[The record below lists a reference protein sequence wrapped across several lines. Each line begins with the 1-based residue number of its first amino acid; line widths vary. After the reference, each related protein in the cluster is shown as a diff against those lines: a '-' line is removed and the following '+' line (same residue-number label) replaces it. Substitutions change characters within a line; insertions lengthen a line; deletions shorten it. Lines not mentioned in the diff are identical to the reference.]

1 MARSKY
7 SMFACPRSQ
16 AVSSTLLVVAL
27 LAGCGGPQSPIA
39 AGPTT
44 PATNVPNGT
53 AGQPPHSQAV
63 APAPTAGGAAVT
75 QRPGCSFITRA
86 EMADLLGAPVGSLIE
101 EHSERT
107 TSCAYPP
114 GAPDTYAQAE
124 IKIEWHHDGSPSF
137 EQQLTDAFGDS
148 DPGQKVAHAVL
159 LGEHAFYSQ
168 EGVLSIRT
176 GKTLITITLPMRP
189 DSEARA
195 VAVGKTLLAR
205 LGPPSPATPA
215 SASASSSA
223 SPPASAAPSA
233 MSHLPVG
240 LSVGEEC
247 PTKVTNAAAEERT
260 ALVPLKVGLTL
271 SSIWVVEGHEFEC
284 LKQVTA
290 VTDFYV
296 DITQN
301 CPWGEKHEVIT
312 NKRRLCQS
320 DLRTAYFYRTEAAPQ
335 KSIPPVT
342 SPTTMFSL
350 SSRSLQELKAK
361 GITRHRYISFAAGWR
376 TRAQPLDSDLDG
388 DLVTKKSDRKSAG
401 IIINDKLVEL
411 PTLVAIANPESTL
424 ETTATI
430 VDDERF
436 PLVLDYERPGEKFG
450 IRYTKIS
457 YPNDANLEQQLATD
471 MKVDVY
477 GLYFDFA
484 SDRLRPE
491 SAPVL
496 AEIAAV
502 LAKNPGWKLT
512 ISGHTDNVGSDASNL
527 ELSRLRALSVKSALV
542 DRYAIAADRLGT
554 SGFGASQP
562 QAKNDTPEGRARNRR
577 VELIRQ

>member
-1 MARSKY
+1 
-7 SMFACPRSQ
+7 
-16 AVSSTLLVVAL
+16 
-27 LAGCGGPQSPIA
+27 
-39 AGPTT
+39 
-44 PATNVPNGT
+44 
-53 AGQPPHSQAV
+53 
-63 APAPTAGGAAVT
+63 
-75 QRPGCSFITRA
+75 
-86 EMADLLGAPVGSLIE
+86 
-101 EHSERT
+101 
-107 TSCAYPP
+107 
-114 GAPDTYAQAE
+114 
-124 IKIEWHHDGSPSF
+124 
-137 EQQLTDAFGDS
+137 
-148 DPGQKVAHAVL
+148 
-159 LGEHAFYSQ
+159 
-168 EGVLSIRT
+168 
-176 GKTLITITLPMRP
+176 MRP

-205 LGPPSPATPA
+205 LGPPSPAAMPDSAPA
-215 SASASSSA
+215 PAPAPV
-223 SPPASAAPSA
+223 SPSAAPQ
-233 MSHLPVG
+233 LPVG

-247 PTKVTNAAAEERT
+247 PIEVANAAAEEKT
-260 ALVPLKVGLTL
+260 TLVPLKVGLTL
-271 SSIWVVEGHEFEC
+271 SSIWIVEDHEFEC

-296 DITQN
+296 DITQS
-301 CPWGEKHEVIT
+301 CPSGAHHETVT
-312 NKRRLCQS
+312 NKRRLCQN

-335 KSIPPVT
+335 KTIPSVT

-388 DLVTKKSDRKSAG
+388 DLVTKKGEHTSAS
-401 IIINDKLVEL
+401 IIINDRPVEL
-411 PTLVAIANPESTL
+411 PALVAIANSGSTL

-457 YPNDANLEQQLATD
+457 YPNDANLEQQLAAD
-471 MKVDVY
+471 KKVDVY
-477 GLYFDFA
+477 GIYFDFA
-484 SDRLRPE
+484 SDQLRPE

-502 LAKNPGWKLT
+502 LEKNRVWKLNIT
-512 ISGHTDNVGSDASNL
+512 GHTDDVGSDASNL
-527 ELSRLRALSVKSALV
+527 ELSRQRALSVKSALV
-542 DRYAIAADRLGT
+542 QRYAISADRLSTG
-554 SGFGASQP
+554 GFGASQP

>member
-1 MARSKY
+1 
-7 SMFACPRSQ
+7 
-16 AVSSTLLVVAL
+16 
-27 LAGCGGPQSPIA
+27 
-39 AGPTT
+39 
-44 PATNVPNGT
+44 
-53 AGQPPHSQAV
+53 
-63 APAPTAGGAAVT
+63 
-75 QRPGCSFITRA
+75 
-86 EMADLLGAPVGSLIE
+86 MADLLGAPIGSLIE
-101 EHSERT
+101 EHSEGT

-124 IKIEWHHDGSPSF
+124 IEIEWHPNGSPAF
-137 EQQLTDAFGDS
+137 EQQLSDAFGGS
-148 DPGQKVAHAVL
+148 DAGQKVAHPVP
-159 LGEHAFYSQ
+159 LGDYAFYSE
-168 EGVLSIRT
+168 EGALSIRT
-176 GKTLITITLPMRP
+176 GKTHITITLPMRP

-195 VAVGKTLLAR
+195 VAVGKALLAR
-205 LGPPSPATPA
+205 LGPPSPATADAA
-215 SASASSSA
+215 SAQPPSTSAFA
-223 SPPASAAPSA
+223 SPSVAP
-233 MSHLPVG
+233 LPVG

-247 PTKVTNAAAEERT
+247 PVEVANAAAEERK

-271 SSIWVVEGHEFEC
+271 SSMWLVEGHEFEC

-296 DITQN
+296 DVTQS
-301 CPWGEKHEVIT
+301 CPWGGNHETVT
-312 NKRRLCQS
+312 NMRRLCQS
-320 DLRTAYFYRTEAAPQ
+320 DLRAAYFYRTEAAPL
-335 KSIPPVT
+335 KSIPTVT

-388 DLVTKKSDRKSAG
+388 DLVTKKGERKSAS
-401 IIINDKLVEL
+401 ILINNRPVDL
-411 PTLVAIANPESTL
+411 PAVIAIANAESTL

-457 YPNDANLEQQLATD
+457 YPNDANLEQQLAVD
-471 MKVDVY
+471 KKVDVY
-477 GLYFDFA
+477 GIYFDFA

-496 AEIAAV
+496 AEIGAV
-502 LAKNPGWKLT
+502 LAKNGGWRLN

-542 DRYAIAADRLGT
+542 DRYAIAADRLSTG
-554 SGFGASQP
+554 GFGASQP

-577 VELIRQ
+577 VELLRQ

>member
-1 MARSKY
+1 
-7 SMFACPRSQ
+7 MFAFPWPR
-16 AVSSTLLVVAL
+16 AVSLTLIAAAF
-27 LAGCGGPQSPIA
+27 LAGCGEPKSPLASGPGAQVT
-39 AGPTT
+39 GL
-44 PATNVPNGT
+44 PNG
-53 AGQPPHSQAV
+53 AAAPPPR
-63 APAPTAGGAAVT
+63 APAAVPAASASAGGTAAT
-75 QRPGCSFITRA
+75 QRPACSFITRA
-86 EMADLLGAPVGSLIE
+86 EMADLLGAPVGSPIE
-101 EHSERT
+101 EHSEGT

-124 IKIEWHHDGSPSF
+124 IELEWHHDGSPAL
-137 EQQLTDAFGDS
+137 EQQLSEAFGGS
-148 DPGQKVAHAVL
+148 DAGQRVAHAVQ
-159 LGEHAFYSQ
+159 LGDHAFYSQ

-189 DSEARA
+189 DSESRA
-195 VAVGKTLLAR
+195 VAVGKMLLAR
-205 LGPPSPATPA
+205 LGPPSPAAT
-215 SASASSSA
+215 
-223 SPPASAAPSA
+223 PASAAPPASGPPP
-233 MSHLPVG
+233 SSGSPSVPQLPVG

-247 PTKVTNAAAEERT
+247 PIEVANATAEERA

-271 SSIWVVEGHEFEC
+271 SSIWIVEGQEFEC

-296 DITQN
+296 DVTQS
-301 CPWGEKHEVIT
+301 CPWGEKHETVT

-320 DLRTAYFYRTEAAPQ
+320 DLRTAYFYRTEAAPL
-335 KSIPPVT
+335 KSIPTVT

-376 TRAQPLDSDLDG
+376 TRAQPLDSDVDG
-388 DLVTKKSDRKSAG
+388 DLVTKKGERKPAS
-401 IIINDKLVEL
+401 IIINDRPVEL
-411 PTLVAIANPESTL
+411 PTVVAIANAESTL

-430 VDDERF
+430 VNDERF

-457 YPNDANLEQQLATD
+457 YPNDANLEQQLAVD
-471 MKVDVY
+471 KKVDVY
-477 GLYFDFA
+477 GIYFDFA
-484 SDRLRPE
+484 SDRVRPE

-502 LAKNPGWKLT
+502 LAKNRGWKLN

-542 DRYAIAADRLGT
+542 DRYAIASERLSTG
-554 SGFGASQP
+554 GFGASQP

>member
-1 MARSKY
+1 
-7 SMFACPRSQ
+7 MFAFAWPRAAS
-16 AVSSTLLVVAL
+16 VTLIAAAL
-27 LAGCGGPQSPIA
+27 LGGCGGPKSPVA
-39 AGPTT
+39 AG
-44 PATNVPNGT
+44 GT
-53 AGQPPHSQAV
+53 AATQG
-63 APAPTAGGAAVT
+63 PA
-75 QRPGCSFITRA
+75 CSFITRA
-86 EMADLLGAPVGSLIE
+86 EMAELLGAPVGSLIE
-101 EHSERT
+101 EHSEGT

-114 GAPDTYAQAE
+114 GAPDSYAQAE
-124 IKIEWHHDGSPSF
+124 IEIEWHHDGSPSF
-137 EQQLTDAFGDS
+137 EQQLSDAFGGS
-148 DPGQKVAHAVL
+148 DAAQKVAHVVQ
-159 LGEHAFYSQ
+159 LGDHAFYSQ

-176 GKTLITITLPMRP
+176 GKTLITITLPVRP

-195 VAVGKTLLAR
+195 VAIGKTLLAG
-205 LGPPSPATPA
+205 LGAPSPTATPA
-215 SASASSSA
+215 SASPPSSA
-223 SPPASAAPSA
+223 FPSVVPQLPA
-233 MSHLPVG
+233 G

-247 PTKVTNAAAEERT
+247 PIEVANAAANERT
-260 ALVPLKVGLTL
+260 ALVPLKAGLTL
-271 SSIWVVEGHEFEC
+271 SSMWIVEDHEFEC

-296 DITQN
+296 DITQS
-301 CPWGEKHEVIT
+301 CPWGEKHETIT

-335 KSIPPVT
+335 KSIPTVT

-376 TRAQPLDSDLDG
+376 ARAQPLDSDVDG
-388 DLVTKKSDRKSAG
+388 DLVTKKGERKSAS
-401 IIINDKLVEL
+401 IIINDRPVEL
-411 PTLVAIANPESTL
+411 PTLVAIANAESTL

-457 YPNDANLEQQLATD
+457 YPNDANLEQQLAAD
-471 MKVDVY
+471 KKVDVY
-477 GLYFDFA
+477 GIYFDFA

-502 LAKNPGWKLT
+502 LAKNPGWKLI

-527 ELSRLRALSVKSALV
+527 DLSRLRALSVKSALV
-542 DRYAIAADRLGT
+542 ERYAIEADRLSTG
-554 SGFGASQP
+554 GFGASQP